1 MKMLALPLTIL
12 GSMLALC
19 LLAEPAQA
27 QATRTWV
34 SGVGD
39 DANPCSRTAPC
50 KTFAGAISKTLAG
63 GIINCLDP
71 GGFGAV
77 TITKS
82 ITIDCEGQ
90 FAGVLASGTN
100 GITVSAAAGDIVTL
114 RRLSIEGSPGTGLIG
129 INFVKGGVLHVEYC
143 KIFSFRSGSAIGI
156 KFAPPAGTVAELYVS
171 DTVIDDN
178 GTSATNGGIV
188 IQPTGAAAVAN
199 VFLNRVQLKNNSAGI
214 RADGTGSTGALVMV
228 VNDSLISGNA
238 NNGITVISPAG
249 GSTIVGLITATT
261 IAGNSGIG
269 LNVSG
274 AAPTGTGSA
283 TVRIG
288 TSSVHGNAT
297 GVSATGTGPG
307 VLRSYKNNF
316 INTNNTDGTPI
327 TPVNQE

>member
-1 MKMLALPLTIL
+1 MKKLALPLTIL
-12 GSMLALC
+12 GLTLALC
-19 LLAEPAQA
+19 LDAAPVQA

-63 GIINCLDP
+63 GIINCLTP

-90 FAGVLASGTN
+90 VAGVLASGTN
-100 GITVSAAAGDIVTL
+100 GITVNAAAGDIVTL
-114 RRLSIEGSPGTGLIG
+114 RRLSIEGSPGSGLIG
-129 INFVKGGVLHVEYC
+129 INFIKGGVLHVEHC
-143 KIFSFRSGSAIGI
+143 KIFAFRGGSAIGI
-156 KFAPPAGTVAELYVS
+156 RFAPPAGTVAELHVS
-171 DTVIDDN
+171 DTVINDN

-188 IQPTGAAAVAN
+188 IQPTGAAVAAN
-199 VFLNRVQLKNNSAGI
+199 VFLNRLQVKNNSAGI
-214 RADGTGSTGALVMV
+214 RADGTGTTGVIVMT
-228 VNDSLISGNA
+228 VNDSYIAGNA
-238 NNGITVISPAG
+238 NNGITAVTPAG
-249 GSTIVGLITATT
+249 GSTVVGLIAAST

-269 LNVSG
+269 VNVSG
-274 AAPTGTGSA
+274 AAGGGAGTA

-288 TSSVHGNAT
+288 GSSIHGNAT
-297 GVSATGTGPG
+297 GVSAAGAGPG

-316 INTNNTDGTPI
+316 INGNATDGTPV
-327 TPVNQE
+327 TQVNQE